1 MNLSFSNITLRPWR
15 KSDAEGLAVM
25 ANDKEIAD
33 NLRDGF
39 PYPYTLQDAGRWLGI
54 VVDLHDPPRFFAIEV
69 DGELAGSI
77 GISLKDDIYRLN
89 AEIGYYIAR
98 KHAGKGIMTQVI
110 RETVNYAF
118 GQFDIIRIY
127 AEPYADNLASRRVL
141 EKAGFTCEAVLKS
154 YVVKN
159 GVIKD
164 SCIYSRLRSE
174 R

>member
-1 MNLSFSNITLRPWR
+1 
-15 KSDAEGLAVM
+15 M

-39 PYPYTLQDAGRWLGI
+39 PHPYTLKDAERWLGM
-54 VVDLHDPPRFFAIEV
+54 VVDLHDPPRFFAIELG
-69 DGELAGSI
+69 GELAGSI

-98 KHAGKGIMTQVI
+98 KHAGKGIMTAAI
-110 RETVNYAF
+110 REIVNYIF
-118 GQFDIIRIY
+118 SHFDVIRIY
-127 AEPYADNLASRRVL
+127 AEPYAENAASRRVL

-159 GVIKD
+159 GVVKD
-164 SCIYSRLRSE
+164 SCIYSKLRPE
-174 R
+174 N